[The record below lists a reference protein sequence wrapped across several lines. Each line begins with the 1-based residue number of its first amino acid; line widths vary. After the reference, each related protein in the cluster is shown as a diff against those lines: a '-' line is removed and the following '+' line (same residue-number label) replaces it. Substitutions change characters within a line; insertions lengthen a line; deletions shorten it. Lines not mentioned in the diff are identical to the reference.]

1 LIFNLRVLDVLA
13 NLGYMN
19 DERLNDAAEILL
31 QKRYKDGTW
40 ILEITSAERTEANI
54 EEKGNLANG

>member
-1 LIFNLRVLDVLA
+1 
-13 NLGYMN
+13 MN